1 LNKIAIKTI
10 TYLIFL
16 LLIFSS
22 YTLSARNN
30 FIDKNENTSSNL
42 SVYEYYTYQE
52 MTDLFQLLGENHSD
66 ILSYTSLGITYEGR
80 NIWMVKLSDNVD
92 TNEDEPGVLLM
103 GAHHGNEKPSYESL
117 IFFIEYIVENFN
129 KKNTDNDNDGFLNED
144 IIDGIDND
152 DDGLIDEDPSE
163 ERVREIVNN
172 TEIFVIP
179 MVNPDGVEYK
189 TSHDDGWRKNRAP
202 KEGQTINIGVDLNR
216 NYAYKWELYK
226 IFPIAYHDAYMSN
239 PESFNYRGEAP
250 FSEKETTAIKKFV
263 ESEDIKISISYHSY
277 GEFITYPWTHTSQR
291 TPNEKQFVSIGRGF
305 SSINKY
311 YLYQGR
317 GTILP
322 WPGGTIGTSENWL
335 YAKNNILS
343 FVIELC
349 KTRAPKDPNVVYD
362 YCIKHVGVNLY
373 ACEQAPS
380 VYLYKNLIDIPF
392 PFLKILSFL
401 KTT

>member
-1 LNKIAIKTI
+1 MNRLAIKI
-10 TYLIFL
+10 LTYLS
-16 LLIFSS
+16 LLILIFGS
-22 YTLSARNN
+22 YTLSAQDNIIDNN
-30 FIDKNENTSSNL
+30 KNKSLDLT
-42 SVYEYYTYQE
+42 VYEYYTYQE
-52 MTDLFQLLGENHSD
+52 MTDLFQLLAVNHSD
-66 ILSYTSLGITYEGR
+66 IMQYKSLGITYEGR
-80 NIWMVKLSDNVD
+80 NIWMLKLSDNAEI
-92 TNEDEPGVLLM
+92 NEDEPGVLLM

-117 IFFIEYIVENFN
+117 IFFIKYIVENYG
-129 KKNTDNDNDGFLNED
+129 KPNTDNDNDGLLNED
-144 IIDGIDND
+144 IIDGFDND

-163 ERVREIVNN
+163 DRVREIINN

-189 TSHDDGWRKNRAP
+189 TSHDDGWRKNRAI
-202 KEGQTINIGVDLNR
+202 KEGQINNIGVDLNR

-250 FSEKETTAIKKFV
+250 FSENETTAIKNFV
-263 ESEDIKISISYHSY
+263 ESKNIKISISYHSY

-291 TPNEKQFVSIGRGF
+291 TPNEKQFVTIGKGMC
-305 SSINKY
+305 SINKY

-335 YAKNNILS
+335 YAKHNILS

-349 KTRAPKDPNVVYD
+349 DTRAPKDPDIVYD
-362 YCIKHVGVNLY
+362 YCFKHVGVNLF

-380 VYLYKNLIDIPF
+380 IHLNINEINRPF
-392 PFLKILSFL
+392 TFLQIFSFL
-401 KTT
+401 KD